1 MMNVIN
7 EESVTVAV
15 EQVEEDWKITV
26 TAEVETENMVK
37 VVHRV
42 HAGEKLLAGQANFVM
57 QSGAM
62 ETVIMLPVARVES
75 EQDYLLKSELHDL
88 SKEPSTRISQQ
99 FERPITFD

>member
-37 VVHRV
+37 VAHRV
-42 HAGEKLLAGQANFVM
+42 HAGE
-57 QSGAM
+57 
-62 ETVIMLPVARVES
+62 R
-75 EQDYLLKSELHDL
+75 
-88 SKEPSTRISQQ
+88 
-99 FERPITFD
+99 